1 MKVQVTWIGKAAGRS
16 VGTIYQTYWGATYSR
31 SMPKMFHYPDTAR
44 QQVTQAK
51 FFDLMRLWVP
61 IYNELSR
68 SISKQQRINR
78 NPFNIMSGF
87 IYKIFHPFNEK
98 VGEKYPTNFG
108 LDRLNRM
115 RPVIVNAEIDI
126 TSNEVVLTFD
136 MQRPYNGLSFKIETT
151 NVLLF
156 NVTAQSMLFQAV
168 KLEGG
173 INRMYFENTNEW
185 KHGDE
190 ILLYVALSCKS
201 WLGNFNHIAL

>member
-1 MKVQVTWIGKAAGRS
+1 
-16 VGTIYQTYWGATYSR
+16 
-31 SMPKMFHYPDTAR
+31 MFHYPDTTK
-44 QQVTQAK
+44 QQITQAK
-51 FFDLMRLWVP
+51 FFDLIRPWVP

-87 IYKIFHPFNEK
+87 IYRIFHPYNEK
-98 VGEKYPTNFG
+98 AGEKYPTNFG

-115 RPVIVNAEIDI
+115 RPVIVDAIIDI
-126 TSNEVVLTFD
+126 NPEVLSLTFD
-136 MQRPYNGLSFKIETT
+136 MQRLYNGLSFTIDTT

-156 NVTAQSMLFQAV
+156 YVTAQSMLFQAIDL
-168 KLEGG
+168 KGG
-173 INRMYFENTNEW
+173 INALRFENTNEW
-185 KHGDE
+185 KQGDE